1 MYSTIL
7 KIQLAIVCLQE
18 MKTWVF
24 LSWHVRY
31 FTTSRYHTVGLY
43 HNHAVLKHLTTKT
56 SHFITA
62 HFAIIHL
69 VSNRKVLTILGTATD
84 FLTEAFINV
93 AAFLIRPITA
103 IFFVITNLTLRNA
116 FAIFAHKER
125 AVTWLL
131 WKTKRNTQL
140 GVIY

>member
-1 MYSTIL
+1 MHYTIL
-7 KIQLAIVCLQE
+7 KYNWQL
-18 MKTWVF
+18 
-24 LSWHVRY
+24 
-31 FTTSRYHTVGLY
+31 FTYRKWKFDVLIKLLHSKEAPHSGALLY
-43 HNHAVLKHLTTKT
+43 HAVVKHLRTKNSLYIT
-56 SHFITA
+56 S

-93 AAFLIRPITA
+93 AAFLIRAITA
-103 IFFVITNLTLRNA
+103 IFFVITNLVLRNA
-116 FAIFAHKER
+116 LAIFAHKKR

-131 WKTKRNTQL
+131 WKTKKNTQL